1 MATALDVPLFRPDP
15 YRAYARLREK
25 APVYRDDE
33 CDFWALSRHADVSV
47 AFRDAETFS
56 SRNGNMLDPLLWGP
70 DAAAFASIS
79 AIDPPRHTL
88 VRGLVSRAFTRARL
102 ARLEPRIAE
111 IANGHLDR
119 ALDGG
124 EFDLVAEFT
133 SRLPVDVIGELI
145 GVPAADR
152 AEIWRLECTLVD
164 REDETDAAA
173 AERARSMAV
182 LTRYFADLVV
192 ERRRNPRDDLASEVV
207 AAADADGTVTESEV
221 LALLLVL
228 VLAGGE
234 TTSGLIANA
243 VDAVWRFPEARDAA
257 YAGIDGWVEETLRFE
272 PPFQFAGRTLTRD
285 LTLHGVEIPEGERV
299 LLLLASANR
308 DGEVFDD
315 PDRFDP
321 TRDTSAK
328 VTFGSGHHHCVGAQL
343 ARLEARVA
351 LREFSRRVAD
361 YEIDGAQAQRAGAA
375 QFRDFTYLPI
385 RVTPRPA

>member
-1 MATALDVPLFRPDP
+1 MATALDVPLFQPDP
-15 YRAYARLREK
+15 YEAYARLREK
-25 APVYRDDE
+25 APVHRDDE

-70 DAAAFASIS
+70 NAAAFASIS

-88 VRGLVSRAFTRARL
+88 IRGLVARSFTRARL
-102 ARLEPRIAE
+102 ARLEERVAE
-111 IANGHLDR
+111 IARGHLDR
-119 ALDGG
+119 ALAGG
-124 EFDLVAEFT
+124 EFDLVAEFS

-145 GVPAADR
+145 GVPVADR
-152 AEIWRLECTLVD
+152 AEIWRLQSILID
-164 REDETDAAA
+164 REEDTDAAA
-173 AERARSMAV
+173 AQRAECMAV
-182 LTRYFADLVV
+182 LTGYFADLVQQ
-192 ERRRNPRDDLASEVV
+192 RRRRPREDLASQVV
-207 AAADADGTVTESEV
+207 ASADADGTVTDPEV

-243 VDAVWRFPEARDAA
+243 LDAVWRFPAARADA
-257 YAGIDGWVEETLRFE
+257 YADVDGWVEETLRFE

-285 LTLHGVEIPEGERV
+285 LTLHGVHIPEGERV

-308 DGEVFDD
+308 DAEVFTD

-321 TRDTSAK
+321 KRDTSAK

-343 ARLEARVA
+343 ARLEARIA
-351 LREFSRRVAD
+351 LREFTGRVAD
-361 YEIDGAQAQRAGAA
+361 FEIDDARAERAGSA
-375 QFRDFTYLPI
+375 QFRDFTFLPV
-385 RVTPRPA
+385 RATPR